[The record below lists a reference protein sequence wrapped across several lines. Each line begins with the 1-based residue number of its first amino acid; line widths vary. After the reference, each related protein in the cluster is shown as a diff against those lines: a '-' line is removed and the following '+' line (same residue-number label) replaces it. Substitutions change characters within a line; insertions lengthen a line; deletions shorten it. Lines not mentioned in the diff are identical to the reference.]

1 MENNCY
7 IGVDIG
13 GTTFSS
19 GLFDNSFNLLE
30 KSKKELISNY
40 HNRDELLYA
49 IADQI
54 KSLIKVNNISGV
66 GISCPGPL
74 NARDGIILDT
84 PNLKILQNCN
94 LKHELESNL
103 KILCKIENDA
113 NLFALGEYFNN
124 KPKNIVFIGITL
136 GTGLGFGI
144 VINGKLFTG
153 GNGMAAEY
161 GISPI
166 NNNSWETYNSIRWIE
181 KKALDIYSC
190 KMSPEEIYD
199 LALNNDEKAI
209 LIWNEFGQNLGNCLS
224 HAINMLDPN
233 SISIGGGLSHAYNFF
248 EESMVESIKLHS
260 PSYLEN
266 DIKIYESKLKEN
278 AAMLG
283 ATLLF
288 NN

>member
-19 GLFDNSFNLLE
+19 GLFDNSRNLLE

-54 KSLIKVNNISGV
+54 KSLIKVNNIFGIGV
-66 GISCPGPL
+66 SCPGPL

-103 KILCKIENDA
+103 KIPCKIENDA
-113 NLFALGEYFNN
+113 NLFALGEYLNN
-124 KPKNIVFIGITL
+124 KSKNIVFIGITL

-181 KKALDIYSC
+181 QKSLEIYSS
-190 KMSPEEIYD
+190 KKSPENIFE
-199 LALNNDEKAI
+199 LALRKDEKAI
-209 LIWNEFGQNLGNCLS
+209 LIWKEFGRNLGNCLS
-224 HAINMLDPN
+224 HVINMLDPN
-233 SISIGGGLSHAYNFF
+233 SISIGGGLSHAFKFF
-248 EESMVESIKLHS
+248 MESMVESIKPHS

-288 NN
+288 ND